1 MASPKV
7 SLVPSFFIPIAAF
20 LIWFVLF
27 FSYLPILEKDL
38 DFSRQ
43 ITLVNLYLS
52 NIILILTW
60 FLCGRIL
67 FIVFAAAVSLLAAYL
82 MLDLGEL
89 GMGVHIVTV
98 ALLYLWLKHIT
109 DKIGREKLAKM
120 MERDKIQEGLNL
132 AQKMLE
138 EKSRLLSALTR
149 KLERLQYMREFS
161 DHLKSADNLEATGRI
176 IVKEVGEMVPEA
188 DRVLLYVSD
197 DSSAGLGLIA
207 QFSRDGSEE
216 KAKRGNEYD
225 DWVIKRSQPLLIED
239 ARTDFRFLKEGAP
252 TPRDRS
258 LCVVPLVSKSTVCGV
273 LRLASDKPGM
283 FHTDDLRLMDIVADL
298 SAVVIRNILL
308 FQKTRELSIMDSLT
322 DCYLLRYIQERVTEE
337 IQRSAR
343 HTSPFS
349 VIMADI
355 DYFKKYNDEF
365 GHTAGD
371 FVLRNVAEIL
381 KSCVGP
387 TDIVGRYGGEE
398 FIIIL
403 PQKSIEEAAQ
413 IAEAMRTAVE
423 SRPMKLRREARTIT
437 LSFGVAQYPSDG
449 VSRDEL
455 IQKADLR
462 LYRAKHAGR
471 NRVVSL

>member
-1 MASPKV
+1 MSLRV
-7 SLVPSFFIPIAAF
+7 SLIPSFFLPIIAF
-20 LIWFVLF
+20 LIWNVLF

-43 ITLVNLYLS
+43 IILVNLYLS

-67 FIVFAAAVSLLAAYL
+67 FILFAAVVSLLAAYL

-132 AQKMLE
+132 AQKTLE
-138 EKSRLLSALTR
+138 ERTRLLSALSR
-149 KLERLQYMREFS
+149 KLDRLQYMREFS
-161 DHLKSADNLEATGRI
+161 DHLKAADNLETTGRV
-176 IVKEVGEMVPEA
+176 IVSEVAELVPEA
-188 DRVLLYVSD
+188 DRVLLFVSNETAD
-197 DSSAGLGLIA
+197 GLGLVA
-207 QFSRDGSEE
+207 QFSRSGGEE
-216 KAKRGNEYD
+216 KAKHGNEYD
-225 DWVIKRSQPLLIED
+225 EWVIKRSQPLLIED
-239 ARTDFRFLKEGAP
+239 TRTDFRFLTEGAAA
-252 TPRDRS
+252 PRDRS

-273 LRLASDKPGM
+273 LHLASEKPGM
-283 FHTDDLRLMDIVADL
+283 FHTDDMRLMDIVADL

-308 FQKTRELSIMDSLT
+308 YQKTRELSIMDSLT
-322 DCYLLRYIQERVTEE
+322 ECYLLRYIQERVTEE
-337 IQRSAR
+337 IQRSVR
-343 HTSPFS
+343 HATPFS
-349 VIMADI
+349 IGMGDI
-355 DYFKKYNDEF
+355 DFFKKYNDEF

-381 KSCVGP
+381 KASVGP

-398 FIIIL
+398 FIMIL
-403 PQKSIEEAAQ
+403 PQKMLPEAVR
-413 IAEAMRTAVE
+413 IAEAMRGAVE
-423 SRPMKLRREARTIT
+423 ARPFKLRRESRTIT
-437 LSFGVAQYPSDG
+437 MSFGVAQYPADG
-449 VSRDEL
+449 VTRDEL
-455 IQKADLR
+455 IAKADQR

-471 NRVVSL
+471 NRVVFE